1 VTANNIKHTQMT
13 KVTIIG
19 DKPKTHKYSG
29 IRFVKYLNSDYKM
42 EGGMHRS
49 SIQASAYDEVELIC
63 RDYTNTGMYSHK
75 PGMDLMFAYDAEGRS
90 AGVLFLG
97 WFNDGIVLD
106 RDGCIC

>member
-1 VTANNIKHTQMT
+1 MT

-42 EGGMHRS
+42 EGEMHRS
-49 SIQASAYDEVELIC
+49 CIQASAYDEIELIC
-63 RDYTNTGMYSHK
+63 RDYTNTGMWNK
-75 PGMDLMFAYDAEGRS
+75 PGMDLMFAYDASGRS

-97 WFNDGIVLD
+97 WFNDGIVIEG
-106 RDGCIC
+106 DGSIC

>member
-29 IRFVKYLNSDYKM
+29 IRFVKYLNSDYEM
-42 EGGMHRS
+42 VGGMHRS
-49 SIQASAYDEVELIC
+49 SIQTNAYDEIELIC
-63 RDYTNTGMYSHK
+63 RDYTNTGMYGHK
-75 PGMDLMFAYDAEGRS
+75 PGMDLMFAYDAKGRS

>member
-1 VTANNIKHTQMT
+1 MT

-29 IRFVKYLNSDYKM
+29 IRFVKYLNSAYKM
-42 EGGMHRS
+42 EGHMHPS
-49 SIQASAYDEVELIC
+49 CIQPSAYDEIELIC
-63 RDYTNTGMYSHK
+63 RDYTNTGMYNK
-75 PGMDLMFAYDAEGRS
+75 PGMDLMFAYDASGRS

-106 RDGCIC
+106 RDGSIC

>member
-1 VTANNIKHTQMT
+1 MT

-29 IRFVKYLNSDYKM
+29 IRFVKYLNSAYKM

-63 RDYTNTGMYSHK
+63 RDYTNNRMYGK
-75 PGMDLMFAYDAEGRS
+75 PGMDLMFAYDASGRS

-106 RDGCIC
+106 RDGGIL

>member
-1 VTANNIKHTQMT
+1 MT

-29 IRFVKYLNSDYKM
+29 IRFVKYLNSAYKM

-63 RDYTNTGMYSHK
+63 RDYTNTGMYGK
-75 PGMDLMFAYDAEGRS
+75 PGMDLMFAYDASGRS
-90 AGVLFLG
+90 A
-97 WFNDGIVLD
+97 
-106 RDGCIC
+106 

>member
-29 IRFVKYLNSDYKM
+29 IRFMKCLNTSYKM
-42 EGGMHRS
+42 VNGPYGFS
-49 SIQASAYDEVELIC
+49 PSIYDEIELIT
-63 RDYTNTGMYSHK
+63 RDYTNTRIYGGK
-75 PGMDLMFAYDAEGRS
+75 PGMDLMFAYTAEGRS
-90 AGVLFLG
+90 AGSLFLG

-106 RDGCIC
+106 RNGCIQ

>member
-1 VTANNIKHTQMT
+1 MT

-29 IRFVKYLNSDYKM
+29 IRFMKCLDSNYKM
-42 EGGMHRS
+42 EGGILLMNQPRV
-49 SIQASAYDEVELIC
+49 YDEIELIC
-63 RDYTNTGMYSHK
+63 RDYTNTGMYGK

-106 RDGCIC
+106 RDGSIC

>member
-1 VTANNIKHTQMT
+1 MT

-49 SIQASAYDEVELIC
+49 CMQASVYGEVELIC
-63 RDYTNTGMYSHK
+63 KDYTNTGMYGK

-90 AGVLFLG
+90 EGVLYLG

-106 RDGCIC
+106 RNGCIQ